1 MLTGEH
7 APERM
12 RALPA
17 MLAGSAIAA
26 STAVAAITAQRTA
39 SAAIAPETAVATVA
53 AAAPWV
59 EPWVRDCPRCT
70 GIAAKPS
77 ISTGTA
83 IAAVAAVATEKAP
96 GSAIA
101 AFTTQGAIAA
111 VSAVAE
117 ASGSTTVAAV
127 AAVAAEEARVAAV
140 AAVAAEEARVA
151 AVARCAAVPAGV
163 AAIATVVAVAAIAA
177 EYAAVTAIAHFL
189 RAAGLTRVREA
200 IADEEASIRLV
211 RRAVAEK
218 HIAAFGRRAPDA
230 LNRFTDPARSRGP
243 RLGHRLD
250 EWTRHVHRALDARR
264 LARGG
269 AYVDGCRGWR
279 NRQGCPRQGGG
290 SECGRQA
297 APARRRHRGIL
308 SVAVAC
314 PA

>member
-1 MLTGEH
+1 
-7 APERM
+7 
-12 RALPA
+12 

-70 GIAAKPS
+70 RIAAKPS

-111 VSAVAE
+111 VAAVAE

-140 AAVAAEEARVA
+140 ARAS
-151 AVARCAAVPAGV
+151 AVPAGV
-163 AAIATVVAVAAIAA
+163 AAITTVVAVAAMAA
-177 EYAAVTAIAHFL
+177 EDAAVTAIAHFL

-230 LNRFTDPARSRGP
+230 LNRFVDPARSRRA

-250 EWTRHVHRALDARR
+250 EWARHVHRALDARR

-308 SVAVAC
+308 SLAVAC

>member
-17 MLAGSAIAA
+17 MLTGSAIAA
-26 STAVAAITAQRTA
+26 STAVAAITTQRTA
-39 SAAIAPETAVATVA
+39 STAIAPETAVATVA

-111 VSAVAE
+111 VAAVAE

-140 AAVAAEEARVA
+140 ARAS
-151 AVARCAAVPAGV
+151 AVPAGV
-163 AAIATVVAVAAIAA
+163 AAITTVVAVAAMAA
-177 EYAAVTAIAHFL
+177 EDAAVTAIAHFL

-230 LNRFTDPARSRGP
+230 LNRFVDPARSRRA

-250 EWTRHVHRALDARR
+250 EWARHVHRALDARR

-308 SVAVAC
+308 SLAVAC

>member
-1 MLTGEH
+1 
-7 APERM
+7 M

-17 MLAGSAIAA
+17 MLTGSAIAA
-26 STAVAAITAQRTA
+26 STAVAAITTQRTA
-39 SAAIAPETAVATVA
+39 STAIAPETAVATVA

-70 GIAAKPS
+70 RIAAKPS

-83 IAAVAAVATEKAP
+83 VAAVAAVATEKAS

-111 VSAVAE
+111 VAAVAE
-117 ASGSTTVAAV
+117 ASGSAT
-127 AAVAAEEARVAAV
+127 V

-230 LNRFTDPARSRGP
+230 LNRFVDPARSRRA

-250 EWTRHVHRALDARR
+250 EWARHVHRALDARR

>member
-17 MLAGSAIAA
+17 MLTGSAIAA
-26 STAVAAITAQRTA
+26 STAVAAITTQRTA
-39 SAAIAPETAVATVA
+39 STAIAPETAVATVA

-70 GIAAKPS
+70 RIAAKPS

-111 VSAVAE
+111 VAAVAE

-140 AAVAAEEARVA
+140 ARAS
-151 AVARCAAVPAGV
+151 AVPAGV
-163 AAIATVVAVAAIAA
+163 AAITTVVAVAAMAA
-177 EYAAVTAIAHFL
+177 EDAAVTAIAHFL

-230 LNRFTDPARSRGP
+230 LNRFVDPARSRRA

-250 EWTRHVHRALDARR
+250 EWARHVHRALDARR